1 MYIIIGLICLSLLS
15 IIYMYDSAEFMDE
28 DIDTDYNE
36 ENLF

>member
-15 IIYMYDSAEFMDE
+15 IIYMYESAEDVDE
-28 DIDTDYNE
+28 EIDTDYND

>member
-15 IIYMYDSAEFMDE
+15 IIYMYESAEPE
-28 DIDTDYNE
+28 HGDTDLKD

>member
-15 IIYMYDSAEFMDE
+15 IIYMYKSAENIDE
-28 DIDTDYNE
+28 DIDTDYND

>member
-15 IIYMYDSAEFMDE
+15 IIYMYDSTDDF
-28 DIDTDYNE
+28 DTDYKD

>member
-15 IIYMYDSAEFMDE
+15 IIYMYESAEE
-28 DIDTDYNE
+28 IDTDYKD